1 MLDLVTH
8 YSSHVGIVFILS
20 TAIFATAAA
29 FSAVAFYF
37 RYRKLNNERLGLS
50 SLIHAINHHHGLI
63 EFSLDGTVI
72 SVNDN
77 FAKLVGYDAADL
89 IGKNHRILIG
99 KDELSNPEY
108 LRFWKRLGEG
118 EYLSGEFKRLNRYG
132 KFVWLRAV
140 YSPIFDE
147 NNQVV
152 KVLKFASEFTQQ
164 KLQTIETAA
173 KLDAIDR
180 SKGIVEFSLDGTII
194 ALNANFCSFIGYRKE
209 ELIGRNHSILLPNE
223 MIGSEAYIQFW
234 QKLRS
239 GSFLADEYKMVT
251 KSGDDIWLNAT
262 YNPVFDSDGRVVKI
276 VNFCDNVTQT
286 KISSLETSAKL
297 VAIDRSEGVIELDLM
312 GNIINVNDN
321 FASIFDYS
329 VDELIGRHHSMFMD
343 DDEINDPSYKKL
355 WDDLHEGKFVPGEFK
370 RINKHGDVVYLHATY
385 NPLFDPNQNVVKI
398 VKYANDIT
406 EMKAISQ
413 QLKTAMRDAQ
423 EASKAK
429 SRFLANMSHEIRT
442 PMNGVL
448 GVIDLLKETQLDLAQ
463 TEMAEIISDS
473 AHSLLNIIDD
483 ILDFSKIEAGKLEV
497 EYSPF
502 DLTKT
507 VDQVASLLDQLAF
520 KKDIE
525 LTVFA
530 DPNLPYLIE
539 GDALRVRQILL
550 NLVGNAIKFSGGD
563 GHKGKVSIQSNLV
576 ETSDEECQFTLSVS
590 DNGIG
595 MSQEVQENLFKPFNQ
610 ADASTTRMYGGTGLG
625 LSISKMLIDAMNGQ
639 ISVTSEVGKG
649 TTFDVFFKFKVVQNS
664 NVEMRAALAEKLE
677 STAFFMC
684 ENDSPLG
691 LYGKYLTYFD
701 NAVHYITTKEEMLS
715 KINEL
720 PEGNYVWVIDITQS
734 YELAR
739 EIAAKVHRLPGV
751 VANFMLINRGKRRH
765 SRKYTLP
772 NNKTAI
778 EIDLNVLTR
787 KNFFD
792 TYISSMGRTI
802 VHDTG
807 MPLNISM
814 PKRSETLV
822 NGSVKILVAEDNQ
835 ANQRV
840 IKLQLER
847 LGFRLTMCD
856 NGEKALERLV
866 QSDGYDLLFTDLHM
880 PLMDGYELTQKIR
893 AFESETGR
901 ARIPIVALT
910 SNIIQGEEVRCSQ
923 IGMDHFLSKPT
934 KLELLMETIQK
945 FVLNKET
952 FITEDLSYA
961 TSDIQGSECVDLT
974 VLVELLGESDDS
986 LISEC
991 LDSFKDTASSIH
1003 DRFCTAYQD
1012 GDVDSIKGLAH
1023 TLKSSAR
1030 YIGATQLADL
1040 CESMEVAGINGEMPD
1055 DPTVVKFHHK
1065 LEKVLGF
1072 IEGRRSKLS

>member
-1 MLDLVTH
+1 MLDLAKH
-8 YSSHVGIVFILS
+8 LNSHFGVIYIFTTVL
-20 TAIFATAAA
+20 FATATA
-29 FSAVAFYF
+29 FSIALFYL
-37 RYRKLNNERLGLS
+37 RYKKLNDERFGLS
-50 SLIHAINHHHGLI
+50 SLFHAIDHHHGLI
-63 EFSLDGTVI
+63 EFALDGTVL
-72 SVNDN
+72 SVNEN
-77 FAKLVGYDAADL
+77 FARLVAYDVADL
-89 IGKNHRILIG
+89 IGKNHKILIG

-108 LRFWKRLGEG
+108 VRFWKRLSQG
-118 EYLSGEFKRLNRYG
+118 EYLSGEFKRLNRDG
-132 KFVWLRAV
+132 KYVWLRAV

-147 NNQVV
+147 NNQVI

-164 KLQTIETAA
+164 KLQSIETAA

-194 ALNANFCSFIGYRKE
+194 ALNANFCSFIGYKKE

-223 MIGSEAYIQFW
+223 VIGSYDYVQFW
-234 QKLRS
+234 QKLRD
-239 GSFLADEYKMVT
+239 GYFLADEYKMVT
-251 KSGDDIWLNAT
+251 KSGDDIWLNVT
-262 YNPVFDSDGRVVKI
+262 YNPVFDSDGKVVKI

-286 KISSLETSAKL
+286 KISALETSAKL

-312 GNIINVNDN
+312 GNIINVNEN

-329 VDELIGRHHSMFMD
+329 VDEIIGRHHTMFMD
-343 DDEINDPSYKKL
+343 DDEVNDPSYKQL
-355 WDDLHEGKFVPGEFK
+355 WDDLNEGKFVPGEFK

-406 EMKAISQ
+406 EVKKISQ

-448 GVIDLLKETQLDLAQ
+448 GVIDLLKDTQLDLAQ

-483 ILDFSKIEAGKLEV
+483 ILDFSKIEAGKLEI

-507 VDQVASLLDQLAF
+507 VDQVAGLLDQVAF
-520 KKDIE
+520 KKDVE

-530 DPNLPYLIE
+530 DPNLPYLLE
-539 GDALRVRQILL
+539 GDALRLRQIVI
-550 NLVGNAIKFSGGD
+550 NLVGNAIKFSGGE
-563 GHKGKVSIQSNLV
+563 GQKGKVSIQAHVLD
-576 ETSDEECQFTLSVS
+576 TSEEECQFTLSVS

-595 MSQEVQENLFKPFNQ
+595 MSPEVQENLFKPFNQ

-625 LSISKMLIDAMNGQ
+625 LSIAHMLIEAMNGQ
-639 ISVTSEVGKG
+639 ISVTSEPGKG
-649 TTFDVFFKFKVVQNS
+649 ATFDVFFKFKVVQHS
-664 NVEMRAALAEKLE
+664 NVEMKAALGEKLA
-677 STAFFMC
+677 STAYFMC
-684 ENDSPLG
+684 ESESPLG
-691 LYGKYLTYFD
+691 LYGKYLTYFG
-701 NAVHYITTKEEMLS
+701 NEVNYITSREEMLA
-715 KINEL
+715 KLDLL
-720 PEGNYVWVIDITQS
+720 PAGNYVWVIDITKS
-734 YELAR
+734 YALAK
-739 EIAAKVHRLPGV
+739 EIATKTHRLPGV
-751 VANFMLINRGKRRH
+751 TANFMLINRGKRRH

-772 NNKTAI
+772 YEKTAI

-792 TYISSMGRTI
+792 TYTNAMGRTI

-814 PKRSETLV
+814 PKRNETLM
-822 NGSVKILVAEDNQ
+822 NGSVKILVAEDNL

-893 AFESETGR
+893 EFEAETGR

-934 KLELLMETIQK
+934 KLELLMETIQR

-952 FITEDLSYA
+952 I
-961 TSDIQGSECVDLT
+961 SDIGPHQPAPAILGSECVDLA
-974 VLVELLGESDDS
+974 VLVELLGEFDEG

-991 LDSFKDTASSIH
+991 LDSFKATATSIGE
-1003 DRFCTAYQD
+1003 RFAESYQSN
-1012 GDVDSIKGLAH
+1012 DVESIKGLAH

-1030 YIGATQLADL
+1030 YIGALQLADL
-1040 CESMEVAGINGEMPD
+1040 CEGIEMAGIKGEMPD
-1055 DPTVVKFHHK
+1055 DATVVKFQHK

-1072 IEGRRSKLS
+1072 IEGRRSKLN